1 MSKHHRLGRDAQAPD
16 DTRILPV
23 LCSTDNPVRAT
34 VGEDADATNLDRMP
48 ADRRVQF
55 PAMLPEKLR
64 AKLTETLAKL
74 PEIEAQLADPAVLSD
89 PAALQ
94 RLGKQH
100 AELSEL
106 QELFTRYQHA
116 EAQLREAEQI
126 LEAGDDPDLV
136 ALAREE
142 RETAQKHLEEYGRAL
157 TARLLPRDPN
167 DERNV
172 IVEIRPAAGGEE
184 AALFAG
190 DLARMY
196 MRFAERKGWKYEI
209 MDAEPSDLG
218 GYKYIVF
225 SIQGAGA
232 YSQLK
237 HESGVHRVQRVPV
250 TESGGRIHTS
260 TATVAVLPEAEE
272 VDVQINP
279 QDLVIETFRS
289 SGPGGQHMQKN
300 ETAVRILHK
309 PTGLVVT
316 CQDERSQL
324 QNRERAM
331 RILRARL
338 YELERERLRAERD
351 QQRRAQIGT
360 GERSEKIR
368 TYNFPDQ
375 RVTDHRIGLT
385 LHDLQG
391 ILDGDIQPFI
401 DALLAEEQ
409 SRQLEAMELG

>member
-1 MSKHHRLGRDAQAPD
+1 
-16 DTRILPV
+16 
-23 LCSTDNPVRAT
+23 
-34 VGEDADATNLDRMP
+34 
-48 ADRRVQF
+48 
-55 PAMLPEKLR
+55 
-64 AKLTETLAKL
+64 
-74 PEIEAQLADPAVLSD
+74 SD
-89 PAALQ
+89 PQALQ

-106 QELFTRYQHA
+106 AELYAQYQQA
-116 EAQLREAEQI
+116 ERRLQEAEE
-126 LEAGDDPDLV
+126 LLNTSDDPDLKV
-136 ALAREE
+136 LAQEEIEEASKRRE
-142 RETAQKHLEEYGRAL
+142 QLERAL
-157 TARLLPRDPN
+157 VARLLPRDPN
-167 DERNV
+167 DERSV
-172 IVEIRPAAGGEE
+172 IIEIRPGTGGEE

-196 MRFAERKGWKYEI
+196 MRFAERKGWKYEV

-225 SIQGAGA
+225 SVQGDGA

-300 ETAVRILHK
+300 ETAVRITHK
-309 PTGLVVT
+309 PTGIVVV

-331 RILRARL
+331 RILRTRL
-338 YELERERLRAERD
+338 YELEQQRLRAARD

-385 LHDLQG
+385 LHNIQD
-391 ILDGDIQPFI
+391 ILDGDLQPFI
-401 DALLAEEQ
+401 DALQSEEQ
-409 SRQLEAMELG
+409 ARKLEALEIG

>member
-1 MSKHHRLGRDAQAPD
+1 M
-16 DTRILPV
+16 
-23 LCSTDNPVRAT
+23 
-34 VGEDADATNLDRMP
+34 
-48 ADRRVQF
+48 VQF
-55 PAMLPEKLR
+55 PLMLPDKLR

-74 PEIEAQLADPAVLSD
+74 PAIEAQLADPAVLSD
-89 PAALQ
+89 PSALQ

-100 AELSEL
+100 AELTEL
-106 QELFTRYQHA
+106 RDLYTRYQQA
-116 EAQLREAEQI
+116 EAQLREATQI
-126 LEAGDDPDLV
+126 LEADDDPDLV
-136 ALAREE
+136 ALAQEE
-142 RETAQKHLEEYGRAL
+142 RETAQKQLEEYGRAL

-167 DERNV
+167 DERSV
-172 IVEIRPAAGGEE
+172 IMEIRPAAGGEE
-184 AALFAG
+184 AALFAA

-196 MRFAERKGWKYEI
+196 LRYAERKGWKYEV

-225 SIQGAGA
+225 SIQGDGA
-232 YSQLK
+232 YSHLK

-272 VDVQINP
+272 VDVVINP
-279 QDLVIETFRS
+279 QDLIIETFRS

-300 ETAVRILHK
+300 ETAVRITHK
-309 PTGLVVT
+309 PTGLVVA

-338 YELERERLRAERD
+338 YEMEQERLRAERD
-351 QQRRAQIGT
+351 QQRRTQIGT

-375 RVTDHRIGLT
+375 RITDHRIGLT
-385 LHDLQG
+385 IHDIQG
-391 ILDGDIQPFI
+391 VLDGDLQPFI
-401 DALLAEEQ
+401 DALQAEEQ
-409 SRQLEAMELG
+409 ARKLEALEIG